1 MRATSVQNN
10 PVQPAQPQPD
20 QVPNWQPLN
29 DFAERKQQD
38 SGLKAWIAVVEGCIK
53 AIEKTAWQG
62 REIADQAITACKAVT
77 RGASAVNEEMQ
88 LLADE
93 ARRWPAR
100 LKRLTKTGWMLTKVV
115 ASYRL
120 WGTRAAFLPGSM
132 RDAALANL
140 HKRNAKRFRDTSLEQ
155 GGAFLKIGQLL
166 SSRPDLLPQAWVDE
180 LAVLQDQASPVAFAD
195 IAAVLEQ
202 EFNQPLD
209 TLFAHVDPQPL
220 AAASIGQVHR
230 ARLHDGR
237 EVAVK
242 VQRPGLDEV
251 VELDMTLLKV
261 FMDAVK
267 SALPPMDIDTI
278 VNEIQRTVREELDY
292 QREARVMTDIGRQL
306 AAIPGIRVPTLV
318 PECSSRHV
326 LTTEFIQGEKL
337 TLTLDR
343 LKTSDPARVSALLS
357 TLLDAWFC
365 QVLHGGLFHADPH
378 PGNIMITPDNTLV
391 LLDFGCAQA
400 LTDDARRG
408 YFRVL
413 QACIVGDE
421 TVIADTLTALGF
433 VTRSGDPATLL
444 AFVSAVLDQVRD
456 AIINPDQQAG
466 WPSPE
471 AMMQQVSELLGQ
483 LEHDPVQTL
492 PGDFIMLARVFGTL
506 GGLFLHYQ
514 PNVDVA
520 TLVLGYL
527 TRPLDG
533 PTTAHTTSQAA

>member
-1 MRATSVQNN
+1 MRATSANN
-10 PVQPAQPQPD
+10 NTLQPAQPQAD

-180 LAVLQDQASPVAFAD
+180 LAVLQDQASPVDFAD
-195 IAAVLEQ
+195 IATVLEQ

-292 QREARVMTDIGRQL
+292 QREARVMTDIGQQL
-306 AAIPGIRVPTLV
+306 APIPGIQVPTLIA
-318 PECSSRHV
+318 ERSSRHV

-343 LKTSDPARVSALLS
+343 LKESDPARVSALLS

-365 QVLHGGLFHADPH
+365 QVLNGGLFHADPH

-456 AIINPDQQAG
+456 AIINPGRQAG
-466 WPSPE
+466 WPSAE
-471 AMMQQVSELLGQ
+471 AMMQQVSELLGR
-483 LEHDPVQTL
+483 LEHDPVDTL

-533 PTTAHTTSQAA
+533 PTSQAA

>member
-1 MRATSVQNN
+1 MRATSAENNN
-10 PVQPAQPQPD
+10 PQPAQPLPAHA
-20 QVPNWQPLN
+20 PSWQPLN
-29 DFAERKQQD
+29 DFAERKQRD

-62 REIADQAITACKAVT
+62 REIADQALTACKAVT

-120 WGTRAAFLPGSM
+120 WGTKAAFLPGSM

-180 LAVLQDQASPVAFAD
+180 LAVLQDQASPVDFAD
-195 IAAVLEQ
+195 IALVLEQ
-202 EFNQPLD
+202 EFDKPLD
-209 TLFAHVDPQPL
+209 SLFAHVDPQPL

-267 SALPPMDIDTI
+267 STLPPMDIDTI

-292 QREARVMTDIGRQL
+292 QREARVMCDIGQQINR
-306 AAIPGIRVPTLV
+306 IPGIQVPTLI
-318 PECSSRHV
+318 PERSSRHV

-337 TLTLDR
+337 TLALDR
-343 LKTSDPARVSALLS
+343 LKDTDPARVSALLT

-365 QVLHGGLFHADPH
+365 QVLNGGLFHADPH

-471 AMMQQVSELLGQ
+471 VMMQQVSELLGR
-483 LEHDPVQTL
+483 LEHDPVDTL

-520 TLVLGYL
+520 TLVLSYL
-527 TRPLDG
+527 TRPLDS
-533 PTTAHTTSQAA
+533 PANQAA

>member
-1 MRATSVQNN
+1 MLFRSATSVQNT

-115 ASYRL
+115 TSYRL

-292 QREARVMTDIGRQL
+292 QR
-306 AAIPGIRVPTLV
+306 
-318 PECSSRHV
+318 
-326 LTTEFIQGEKL
+326 
-337 TLTLDR
+337 
-343 LKTSDPARVSALLS
+343 
-357 TLLDAWFC
+357 
-365 QVLHGGLFHADPH
+365 
-378 PGNIMITPDNTLV
+378 
-391 LLDFGCAQA
+391 
-400 LTDDARRG
+400 
-408 YFRVL
+408 
-413 QACIVGDE
+413 
-421 TVIADTLTALGF
+421 
-433 VTRSGDPATLL
+433 
-444 AFVSAVLDQVRD
+444 
-456 AIINPDQQAG
+456 
-466 WPSPE
+466 
-471 AMMQQVSELLGQ
+471 
-483 LEHDPVQTL
+483 
-492 PGDFIMLARVFGTL
+492 
-506 GGLFLHYQ
+506 
-514 PNVDVA
+514 
-520 TLVLGYL
+520 
-527 TRPLDG
+527 
-533 PTTAHTTSQAA
+533 